1 MMRPTVTTAGRER
14 GYTMVEL
21 MIAILI
27 GLFLLAGL
35 LTLVMGTRK
44 TSTTQSQ
51 VAQLQD
57 NERIAMTLMT
67 NVIQQ
72 AGYFPDPTHLTP
84 TSFAA
89 EASAAGAF
97 AVGQPL
103 AGTYSA
109 VAPGDTIAA
118 RFIARSTMP
127 EPTM

>member
-1 MMRPTVTTAGRER
+1 MKRTTTGIVPREH

-51 VAQLQD
+51 LAQLQD
-57 NERIAMTLMT
+57 NERVSMTLMT

-72 AGYFPDPTHLTP
+72 AGYFPDPTTYTS
-84 TSFAA
+84 TSFGS
-89 EASAAGAF
+89 EPS
-97 AVGQPL
+97 
-103 AGTYSA
+103 
-109 VAPGDTIAA
+109 
-118 RFIARSTMP
+118 RRARSRSGNRWWAAMP
-127 EPTM
+127 RRLPGTR